1 MSGKWPSAG
10 VFGDTSN
17 SPIGQFIADQI
28 DSVGSADG
36 NTGASTEII
45 ASPIDALGDIG
56 SDFSD
61 PDPSN
66 ITPGFAIELSTVPAL
81 EIHSVPEPI
90 TLSLFGAGF
99 IGAVLLHRRKRKLAE
114 AADNTLSRLF

>member
-1 MSGKWPSAG
+1 VSGKWPSAG

-81 EIHSVPEPI
+81 EIHPVPEPI
-90 TLSLFGAGF
+90 TLALFGAGLACV
-99 IGAVLLHRRKRKLAE
+99 AVMHRRRKLR
-114 AADNTLSRLF
+114 TRTYGRFVR